1 MGNRNH
7 LLRQI
12 LTAIFKRFMIYEAGI
27 IIIALMMRIA
37 EEDMNKLRDE
47 KNIKLVLELK
57 LTKNMTWMMKI
68 SKTIKMIFRAL
79 F

>member
-1 MGNRNH
+1 
-7 LLRQI
+7 
-12 LTAIFKRFMIYEAGI
+12 
-27 IIIALMMRIA
+27 MMRIA